1 MNISQYILPAI
12 IAIFGAWFLY
22 LLRPVAKEDARRCAL
37 HELEFF
43 CPPNWGLITKRNAL
57 EALSRLYKEL
67 QYASRGTSFVITRAA
82 AWEMKKI
89 IIRTVRWKDKV
100 SEQDSMELYVWKT
113 LIAVSLGNKHIFP
126 LMQIF
131 QKRFKQKLNNSV
143 RHTKWVLS
151 LYNKMNDPAITIPY
165 NDLLDRF
172 KEKLL
177 RRE

>member
-1 MNISQYILPAI
+1 MNITQYILPAA
-12 IAIFGAWFLY
+12 IALLGAWYLY

-37 HELEFF
+37 HELECF
-43 CPPNWGLITKRNAL
+43 CPPNWGLITKKNAL

-89 IIRTVRWKDKV
+89 IMRTPKWKNQV
-100 SEQDSMELYVWKT
+100 NERDSTELYVWKT

-126 LMQIF
+126 LMQSF
-131 QKRFKQKLNNSV
+131 QKKYKGKLKNSIK
-143 RHTKWVLS
+143 HTKWVLS
-151 LYNKMNDPAITIPY
+151 LYNKMNDQVITIPY
-165 NDLLDRF
+165 EHLLNEF

-177 RRE
+177 SR